1 MREWMQYARGSALLF
16 ASMGVGVACSA
27 PSTSDGTSATESVGS
42 QSAAII
48 NGKLDTTHQAVLMP
62 HCGEKYACICTGTL
76 VKKDDALGIG
86 WIVTAA
92 HCFDSGID
100 KAMRFY
106 LQGDKVAT
114 WADKDHAIQIEPA
127 TVRYPILDTVKHP
140 DFTGA
145 TELPSG
151 TQLNDIA
158 IVRVLG
164 VGPDS
169 PVIPLVSAPDGV
181 EVGAAVTDVGYG
193 STGAPSDLNDV
204 YGKVGTRGRSDVK
217 VSALTDNF
225 VIVETNDSGGR
236 INVGDSGGPTLMSV
250 GGVEKV
256 IGIHSTTNEFF
267 GKTYST
273 RVANKLSWVDG
284 ELAKAPKVDTCGL
297 CIQNETGGVRSCA
310 ATYRTCLDDA
320 DCNVYAHCMED
331 CGKENGQGPTKACK
345 DTCGTDKPNAIAL
358 YDAAVACACQTCGA
372 TCGDTC
378 PAGSGSSNPDAST
391 PSGPSTGG
399 DADGSPSGGDGTGD
413 GTNLDSPSSSDGGGC
428 SAAHGSGATTFPAGI
443 ALVAA
448 VAALAG
454 RRRRTTAAS

>member
-1 MREWMQYARGSALLF
+1 MREWLQYGRGTAVLATVL
-16 ASMGVGVACSA
+16 GVGAACSA
-27 PSTSDGTSATESVGS
+27 PSPSEEASATESVGT

-76 VKKDDALGIG
+76 VKKDEALGVG
-86 WIVTAA
+86 WIVTAS
-92 HCFDSGID
+92 HCFDNGID

-106 LQGDKVAT
+106 LQGDKVAS
-114 WADKDHAIQIEPA
+114 WADKDHAIQIEPG

-140 DFTGA
+140 DFTGN

-169 PVIPLVSAPDGV
+169 PVIPLVSSPDGV
-181 EVGAAVTDVGYG
+181 DVGAAVTDVGYG
-193 STGAPSDLNDV
+193 STGKPSDLNDV
-204 YGKVGTRGRSDVK
+204 FGKVGTRGRSDVK

-225 VIVETNDSGGR
+225 VIAETNDSGGR

-256 IGIHSTTNEFF
+256 VGIHSTTNEVF

-273 RVANKLSWVDG
+273 RVASKLSWVDG
-284 ELAKAPKVDTCGL
+284 ELAKTPKVDTCGL

-331 CGKENGQGPTKACK
+331 CGKENGQGPVQACK
-345 DTCGTDKPNAIAL
+345 ATCGTDKPNAIAL
-358 YDAAVACACQTCGA
+358 YDAAVSCACQTCSA
-372 TCGDTC
+372 TCGNTC

-391 PSGPSTGG
+391 PSGPSNGG
-399 DADGSPSGGDGTGD
+399 DDGGSPSGNDGTGD
-413 GTNLDSPSSSDGGGC
+413 GSGLDSSSASDSGGC
-428 SAAHGSGATTFPAGI
+428 SAVRGSGATGGFTGLAIF
-443 ALVAA
+443 VAA
-448 VAALAG
+448 VVAA
-454 RRRRTTAAS
+454 RRRRTRVER